1 MEEKNKNLFDLKKK
15 KKKKRSNEIET
26 LSRNIVTFLP
36 LLIKHLK

>member
-26 LSRNIVTFLP
+26 LSRNISSTVN
-36 LLIKHLK
+36 